1 MLKDNMDD
9 KFKNL
14 LFLDVETTGL
24 EEEDRLVQVAYVYNG
39 MEKKSFFHPGREMSV
54 RSMEVTHITNK
65 HLEGKEKFQGS
76 NFYKELADIL
86 AQKDTIF
93 VAHNA
98 PFDISMLTREDL
110 VVDQFIDTIKIAQ
123 DLDVKGDI
131 PAYRLQYLR
140 YYLGID
146 LDDACAHDALGDV
159 KVLMAI
165 FERMYEKLYGQS
177 ASHDEVIKKMIYIS
191 SQPTLI
197 KRFNFGKYNGEM
209 IADVA
214 RKDRGYL
221 DWLLGQKEADAAS
234 GVPDEDWIFTLK
246 KYIR

>member
-1 MLKDNMDD
+1 MDD
-9 KFKNL
+9 KLKNL

-24 EEEDRLVQVAYVYNG
+24 EEDDRLVQVAYVYNG
-39 MEKKSFFHPGREMSV
+39 IEKKSFFHPGREMSV

-76 NFYKELADIL
+76 DFYNELAEIL
-86 AQKDTIF
+86 KDEQTIF

-98 PFDISMLTREDL
+98 PFDMSMLAREDL
-110 VVDQFIDTIKIAQ
+110 VISRFIDTIKIAQ
-123 DLDVKGDI
+123 ELDAKGDI

-146 LDDACAHDALGDV
+146 IDDACAHDALGDV
-159 KVLMAI
+159 KVLVAL
-165 FERMYEKLYGQS
+165 FDRMYDKMYMKY
-177 ASHDEVIKKMIYIS
+177 ASHEDVIAKMIHIS

-214 RKDRGYL
+214 RRDRGYVE
-221 DWLLGQKEADAAS
+221 WLLGQKESEEVHDTS
-234 GVPDEDWIFTLK
+234 NEDWIFTLK